1 MTATLATGHGA
12 STVVASGRLP
22 FVPRAVSPLLPYPD
36 ARATHVRI
44 QVVAD
49 ADGAVTAWESD
60 MWAVPSASMAV
71 AYGSGFAANALV
83 PVEAAA
89 EVQAS
94 NDSDAALG
102 SVAVMAMGNPFVAEA
117 VCPVG
122 ADTVLA
128 IASACRPIYSSGFGR
143 YPVYVFTHS
152 ALYALPQ
159 LTTGT
164 YGEARLLHRA
174 GIDEGGPVVGGD
186 DSVWFVSA
194 ADGSLCRVVGTRC
207 TRVLRG
213 LGLGAGL
220 AWNGVEGELVALS
233 ADGIMTVV
241 SALTGRSWRR
251 SLTAASLYGTGSC
264 AFAVTS
270 GGEVLD
276 FGVENQTAAV
286 PVCYRSHPVEL
297 NRGFPCR
304 PVMALWRLVSQQAS
318 VRLAVN
324 GERGASC
331 HGFVVGGVSI
341 SGNLDA
347 PISMRLLSPP
357 VRTVRLVLSGTLP
370 SGAMLL
376 PVTLQEGHKKQPNG

>member
-1 MTATLATGHGA
+1 M
-12 STVVASGRLP
+12 
-22 FVPRAVSPLLPYPD
+22 
-36 ARATHVRI
+36 
-44 QVVAD
+44 Q
-49 ADGAVTAWESD
+49 
-60 MWAVPSASMAV
+60 
-71 AYGSGFAANALV
+71 AA
-83 PVEAAA
+83 
-89 EVQAS
+89 

-164 YGEARLLHRA
+164 YGEARLLHRG

-213 LGLGAGL
+213 LGSGAGL
-220 AWNGVEGELVALS
+220 AWNGVEGELVTLS

-270 GGEVLD
+270 GGEILD
-276 FGVENQTAAV
+276 FGIEDQTAAV

-347 PISMRLLSPP
+347 PIAMRLLSPP

-376 PVTLQEGHKKQPNG
+376 PVSLQESHKKQPNG